1 VRSILKNVLS
11 KFRGDELYRLK
22 LASGKICLTY
32 LVLGVLWIYFSDQL
46 VYLLAGSNSAAFQTM
61 STYKGWF
68 YVAITTLLLYYLIN
82 GLFKKVFYLNH
93 NDVLT
98 GLFNRNYFEV
108 QQKNLNSNSVL
119 PISVIMAD
127 INELKIVNDA
137 LGHLT
142 GDEMLKLAASAIRSA
157 CRNEDIQIRWG
168 GDEFLVLLK
177 NTNSDI
183 ARQMA
188 SKIKHACDKESI
200 GTIHLNVSLG
210 WDTKSDQSYPLSSA
224 IKNAE
229 DMMYRN
235 KLVEKR
241 GHRRSVTDA
250 IITTLHEKNPRE
262 AQHSKRVGEI
272 SRRLA
277 KALGYTDLEESNLH
291 LIGHLH
297 DIGKIAI
304 NEQILNKAGP
314 LTAAERDEVER
325 HPEVG
330 FRILSAS
337 YETKEI
343 AECILSHHERWDGK
357 GYPRG
362 LAGEDIPLIARVVS
376 IADAYDAM
384 TAERPYRKPLTYAEI
399 KNEFLNNAGT
409 QFDPQLTQLFIDR
422 ILVEEQVRT

>member
-1 VRSILKNVLS
+1 MGSMLRNVLS
-11 KFRGDELYRLK
+11 RLRGNDLYRLK
-22 LASGKICLTY
+22 VASGKICLTY
-32 LVLGVLWIYFSDQL
+32 LVIGVLWIYFSDQL
-46 VYLLAGSNSAAFQTM
+46 VSVLAGSNSAAFQVM

-68 YVAITTLLLYYLIN
+68 YVAVTALILYHLIN
-82 GLFKKVFYLNH
+82 GFLKKVFYLNH

-98 GLFNRNYFEV
+98 GLFNRNFFEEK
-108 QQKNLNSNSVL
+108 QSHLNSDSVL
-119 PISVIMAD
+119 PISVIIAD

-137 LGHLT
+137 LGHST
-142 GDEMLKLAASAIRSA
+142 GDKLLKLAASAIRSS
-157 CRNEDIQIRWG
+157 CRNEDVLIRWG

-177 NTNSDI
+177 NTDS
-183 ARQMA
+183 AKAMQMA
-188 SKIKHACDKESI
+188 DEIKNACSKESI
-200 GTIHLNVSLG
+200 GTINLNVSLG
-210 WDTKSDQSYPLSSA
+210 WDTKTDQTHPLSTA

-229 DMMYRN
+229 DMMYKN
-235 KLVEKR
+235 KMVEKR
-241 GHRRSVTDA
+241 GHRRSITDA

-277 KALGYTDLEESNLH
+277 KVLGYTDLEESNLY

-314 LTAAERDEVER
+314 LTVAERDEIER

-362 LAGEDIPLIARVVS
+362 LAGEEIPLISRIVS
-376 IADAYDAM
+376 IADAFDAM
-384 TAERPYRKPLTYAEI
+384 TAERPYRKPLTYDEI
-399 KNEFLNNAGT
+399 KGEFLNNAGT
-409 QFDPQLTQLFIDR
+409 QFDPQLTQLFIDH
-422 ILVEEQVRT
+422 ILAEEQAQT